1 MSDMQGTTI
10 TDRYRHRLRG
20 QLESDGALL
29 DAYLRGE
36 GATVI
41 ALPLTGAPAPVS
53 NLSLLRSQ
61 EPEQKGSDEH
71 RSNPRVARP
80 LRRRLGEARSGRD
93 PLHAHR

>member
-1 MSDMQGTTI
+1 MRLGLIDISDMQGTTI

-41 ALPLTGAPAPVS
+41 ALPLTGAPAPGS
-53 NLSLLRSQ
+53 
-61 EPEQKGSDEH
+61 EPESVTFATTRAEGI
-71 RSNPRVARP
+71 R
-80 LRRRLGEARSGRD
+80 
-93 PLHAHR
+93 

>member
-1 MSDMQGTTI
+1 MIDISDMQGTTI

-41 ALPLTGAPAPVS
+41 ALPLAGAQSGAQSTDPA
-53 NLSLLRSQ
+53 SL
-61 EPEQKGSDEH
+61 
-71 RSNPRVARP
+71 
-80 LRRRLGEARSGRD
+80 SGR
-93 PLHAHR
+93 ARAS